1 MRVPRYLKENALYH
15 VTAKANRGEFIFES
29 DSMKELFLDVVKAA
43 KKRYK
48 FKVKNFCIMSNHI
61 HFMIKPLHKND
72 LSKIMQWILSVFA
85 VKYNKINGFYGHV
98 WYDRFK
104 SKIIK
109 TFSQY
114 LAVYEYINNNPV
126 KAGMVEKPE
135 DYIYC
140 GITYLKNKI
149 YEIIDPPGVLQD

>member
-1 MRVPRYLKENALYH
+1 
-15 VTAKANRGEFIFES
+15 
-29 DSMKELFLDVVKAA
+29 
-43 KKRYK
+43 
-48 FKVKNFCIMSNHI
+48 
-61 HFMIKPLHKND
+61 MIKPLLKND

-126 KAGMVEKPE
+126 KAGIVEKPE
-135 DYIYC
+135 EYIYC

-149 YEIIDPPGVLQD
+149 YEIIDPPGVLQH